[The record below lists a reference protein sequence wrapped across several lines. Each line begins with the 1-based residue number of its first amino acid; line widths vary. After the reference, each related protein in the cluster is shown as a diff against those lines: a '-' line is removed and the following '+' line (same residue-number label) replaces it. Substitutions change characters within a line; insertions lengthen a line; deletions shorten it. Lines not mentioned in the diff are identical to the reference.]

1 MCLVNVESVDR
12 IIYSIFRRLNLEME
26 TPYPLPIDRSNLT
39 SRLQPMPTNIST
51 EAAWNYHEATKHSYT
66 SVRTNPHFL
75 DFGSQPLPFKIYT
88 SLEPS
93 RLPTEVRQTG
103 VAALSAIAARL
114 LDPVQANA
122 APDLEAVAQL
132 LYLSA
137 GITRQRKYSGGEIYF
152 RAAACTGA
160 LYEVELYLV
169 CGDLVNLPAGVYH
182 FAPAEFGLRQLRA
195 GDYRS
200 VLVEATGGEPA
211 IAHAPLTIVCTCTYW
226 RNAWKYQARTY
237 RHFGWDNGTLLAN
250 LLAVATASGLPA
262 KVVCGFVDA
271 TVNRLLDVDSQREV
285 AFSLVALGHDSR
297 LSARPAAP
305 SETAARLLTDIS
317 PLGFETVPLSR
328 NEIDYPLMREMH
340 TASSLDS
347 AEEVTAWR
355 GDTAAGR
362 AEIGST
368 DPTDFPPPAGP
379 VVQLTPSSDPEMARD
394 PIEQVILRRGSSRQ
408 FARTPIRLT
417 QLSTM
422 LDRATRGIPA
432 DFLNPFGSQLNHL
445 YLIVHAVE
453 GLEPGAY
460 AFHRDHG
467 MLECLKQ
474 GSFRDQAGYLG
485 LEQQLPADAA
495 VDIFFL
501 AGLRPIFARFGNR
514 GYRAVQLEAGIL
526 GGKLYLA
533 AYAERLG
540 ATGLTF
546 YDDDVTRFFSPHA
559 EGKSAI
565 FLMAVGESVKLR
577 Q

>member
-1 MCLVNVESVDR
+1 MPN
-12 IIYSIFRRLNLEME
+12 NANTE
-26 TPYPLPIDRSNLT
+26 T
-39 SRLQPMPTNIST
+39 
-51 EAAWNYHEATKHSYT
+51 AWNYHEATKHSYT

-75 DFGSQPLPFKIYT
+75 DFGNQPLPFKIYPA
-88 SLEPS
+88 LEPS
-93 RLPTEVRQTG
+93 RMPAEVRQTG
-103 VAALSAIAARL
+103 VAALSAIAAGI
-114 LDPVQANA
+114 PAQTNT
-122 APDLEAVAQL
+122 APDLDAVAQL

-169 CGDLVNLPAGVYH
+169 CGDVCGEVANLEAGVYH
-182 FAPAEFGLRQLRA
+182 FAPAEFGLRRLRA

-200 VLVEATGGEPA
+200 VLVEAAGGEPA

-250 LLAVATASGLPA
+250 LLAVATALGLPA

-271 TVNRLLDVDSQREV
+271 TLNRLLDVDSQREV
-285 AFSLVALGHDSR
+285 AFSLVALGHDSG
-297 LSARPAAP
+297 LSARPAPPPQTAP
-305 SETAARLLTDIS
+305 QALAEIS
-317 PLGFETVPLSR
+317 PLGLETVPLSR
-328 NEIDYPLMREMH
+328 DEIDYPLMREMH
-340 TASSLDS
+340 AASSLHS
-347 AEEVTAWR
+347 AEEVAAWR
-355 GDTAAGR
+355 GDTAPGHTEMR
-362 AEIGST
+362 TAEIGGT
-368 DPTDFPPPAGP
+368 GTTDFPPPAGP
-379 VVQLTPSSDPEMARD
+379 VIQLTPLSDAEMPRD

-408 FARTPIRLT
+408 FARTPITLT

-453 GLEPGAY
+453 GLESGAY
-460 AFHRDHG
+460 VFHRDRRV
-467 MLECLKQ
+467 LECLKR
-474 GSFRDQAGYLG
+474 GDFRDQAGYLG

-501 AGLRPIFARFGNR
+501 ADLRPIFDRFGNR

-533 AYAERLG
+533 AYAQRLG

-565 FLMAVGESVKLR
+565 FLVAVGNSAKLR

>member
-1 MCLVNVESVDR
+1 MPNNVS
-12 IIYSIFRRLNLEME
+12 S
-26 TPYPLPIDRSNLT
+26 
-39 SRLQPMPTNIST
+39 

-66 SVRTNPHFL
+66 SVRINPHFL
-75 DFGSQPLPFKIYT
+75 DFGNQPLPFKIYPA
-88 SLEPS
+88 LEPL
-93 RLPTEVRQTG
+93 RLPGEMRQSG
-103 VAALSAIAARL
+103 VAALSAIAESVPA
-114 LDPVQANA
+114 QTNS

-169 CGDLVNLPAGVYH
+169 CGDLVNLPAGVSH
-182 FAPAEFGLRQLRA
+182 FTPAEFGLRQLRA
-195 GDYRS
+195 GDYRN

-211 IAHAPLTIVCTCTYW
+211 IAHAPLTVVCTATYW

-250 LLAVATASGLPA
+250 LLAVATALGLPA
-262 KVVCGFVDA
+262 KVVCGFVNA

-328 NEIDYPLMREMH
+328 NEIDYPLMRELH
-340 TASSLDS
+340 AASSLDS

-355 GDTAAGR
+355 GDTAEGR

-368 DPTDFPPPAGP
+368 DPKELPPPAGP
-379 VVQLTPSSDPEMARD
+379 VVQLTPSSDPEMPRY
-394 PIEQVILRRGSSRQ
+394 PIERVILRRGSSRQ
-408 FARTPIRLT
+408 FARTPISLT

-453 GLEPGAY
+453 GLESGAY
-460 AFHRDHG
+460 VFHRNG
-467 MLECLKQ
+467 RVLECLKQ
-474 GSFRDQAGYLG
+474 GNFRNQAGYLG

-495 VDIFFL
+495 ADIFFL
-501 AGLRPIFARFGNR
+501 ADLRPIFDRFGNR

-526 GGKLYLA
+526 GGEIYRA
-533 AYAERLG
+533 AYAQRLG

-565 FLMAVGESVKLR
+565 FLVAVGNSAR
-577 Q
+577 PRPTD

>member
-1 MCLVNVESVDR
+1 MLMLGLCVTIVKLSTPAMPNNVNA
-12 IIYSIFRRLNLEME
+12 
-26 TPYPLPIDRSNLT
+26 
-39 SRLQPMPTNIST
+39 

-75 DFGSQPLPFKIYT
+75 DFDNQPLPFKIYPA
-88 SLEPS
+88 LEPS
-93 RLPTEVRQTG
+93 RMPAEVRQTG
-103 VAALSAIAARL
+103 VAALSAIAGSVPAQTL
-114 LDPVQANA
+114 IQTHTV
-122 APDLEAVAQL
+122 PDLEAVAQL

-169 CGDLVNLPAGVYH
+169 CGDLGDLQAGVYH
-182 FAPAEFGLRQLRA
+182 FAPAEFGLRRLRA

-200 VLVEATGGEPA
+200 VLVEATAGEPA

-250 LLAVATASGLPA
+250 LLAVATALGLPA
-262 KVVCGFVDA
+262 KVVCGFVDSM
-271 TVNRLLDVDSQREV
+271 VNGLLDVDSQREV
-285 AFSLVALGHDSR
+285 AFSLVALGHDSGPF
-297 LSARPAAP
+297 SQTAPPAPA
-305 SETAARLLTDIS
+305 EIS

-328 NEIDYPLMREMH
+328 HEIDYPLMREMH
-340 TASSLDS
+340 AASSLDS
-347 AEEVTAWR
+347 AEEVAAWR
-355 GDTAAGR
+355 GGTELGR
-362 AEIGST
+362 TGVA
-368 DPTDFPPPAGP
+368 DFPPPPEP
-379 VVQLTPSSDPEMARD
+379 VVRLQPLSDAEMPRD

-408 FARTPIRLT
+408 FARTPISLP

-422 LDRATRGIPA
+422 LDRATRGVPA
-432 DFLNPFGSQLNHL
+432 DFIGPMRTQLNHL
-445 YLIVHAVE
+445 YMIVHAVE
-453 GLEPGAY
+453 GLDSGAY
-460 AFHRDHG
+460 VFHRDRG
-467 MLECLKQ
+467 VLECLKQ
-474 GSFRDQAGYLG
+474 GNFRDQAGYLG

-501 AGLRPIFARFGNR
+501 ADLRPIFDRFGNR

-526 GGKLYLA
+526 GGKLYLG
-533 AYAERLG
+533 AYAQRLG

-565 FLMAVGESVKLR
+565 FLVALGKSAKH
-577 Q
+577 QP